1 MISFFTA
8 KQGLIHSQI
17 DERTF
22 SGNSPFSHVSVILF
36 TSARK
41 RGSLMDIKE
50 ELRKRDELLAG
61 YLKQIEI
68 QEEFIQKQKEMIEYL
83 EDHIS
88 KITDIISGV

>member
-1 MISFFTA
+1 MTNGHFLVIRFFSMF
-8 KQGLIHSQI
+8 LLY
-17 DERTF
+17 F
-22 SGNSPFSHVSVILF
+22 FL
-36 TSARK
+36 RK
-41 RGSLMDIKE
+41 RGSLTDIDFKE

-68 QEEFIQKQKEMIEYL
+68 QEEFIQKQKELIEYL